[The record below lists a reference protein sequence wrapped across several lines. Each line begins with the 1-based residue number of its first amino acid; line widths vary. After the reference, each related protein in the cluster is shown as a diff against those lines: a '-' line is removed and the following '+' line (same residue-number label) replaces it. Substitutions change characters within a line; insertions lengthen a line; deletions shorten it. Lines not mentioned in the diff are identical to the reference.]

1 MKIQYALWPVQH
13 YVLLLSEHCINQE
26 EAVLLKKGVV
36 FSLINGM
43 DNRLHTC
50 HGKVPSK
57 I

>member
-1 MKIQYALWPVQH
+1 MQYALWPVPR

-36 FSLINGM
+36 FSLINGI